1 MQYEDEYEL
10 VPLGPIGRLERR
22 LEKMERS
29 NVSGETLKEL
39 VDIVKVNQH
48 VVDDIVRVNS
58 DMITKVTE
66 LSNSVHELANRISDF
81 MSRLEVASGTEGGLN
96 QEVVKEITSA
106 LDERLRKLEKRLDT
120 IILSSMAR
128 RPQPMQPRPQL
139 HPI

>member
-29 NVSGETLKEL
+29 NVTGDTMKEL

-81 MSRLEVASGTEGGLN
+81 MSRLEVAGQAEGGLN
-96 QEVVKEITSA
+96 QEAIKEISNT

-128 RPQPMQPRPQL
+128 RQAPIQRPQM